1 MKRLLLFCLMATISF
16 AFGGIIVA
24 QQIQVNEYDYF
35 STRLAKI
42 NDQLH
47 LSSDQQA
54 KLKPIIENETSLMG
68 QVYGNP
74 VLSREQKLKK
84 YWAIINKSNA
94 KIRPMLTGDQ
104 VTAFDNVLTEQK
116 QKYDSLMEEAK
127 AKKKS

>member
-16 AFGGIIVA
+16 AFAGIVVA